1 MPKKKPGDDNA
12 SSEMDIESEAAK
24 QFLSPK
30 QKVYKI
36 FDDIQ
41 TSLDKKEN
49 LSDFYEIYEDI
60 SINEFITIL
69 DYVFGMILTQYDKNT
84 VPLKNIREFLKKFL
98 EKCVKNSKLKKKN
111 TELINHYCE
120 LFTKSAKKNKFKI
133 LCIYFLNCFLLPYST
148 GNVLLYKSNSLES
161 IKLYLLNILRGK
173 QTFLIT
179 LVLQLLSKVPSLL
192 KENEIWERLEILING
207 PNKSIKK
214 EIIRLFELNNEDVL
228 KYLVKMYDDDSTEIR
243 IFAYEKLSR
252 SRLFHTVDSRN
263 KVKIF
268 YIGLS
273 DSNEKIREF
282 TKRILKFYLMH
293 LEILKSNKSKEEN
306 KMDVEEGSKNG
317 DNNNNNQEKEN
328 KNKEMDE
335 ESINMNSTAKEK
347 IEKINS
353 PIQNIGKKLKDS
365 PSRIFDEL
373 DVASYYNHPVF
384 SYVYPLITQHMI
396 ELIDKDVIIEYCRNI
411 MYNLKS
417 TVLNQ
422 NNEIGGTT
430 SFEKRRKSWNSQFTS
445 SNVKGANGYIDKFAL
460 FSDLFFYQN
469 ILFCL
474 SQQKENEIFKND
486 ILDLLPDETTFC
498 KIMTNFYLINPNI
511 YILHQLLIVSQ
522 YIPYQDELG
531 NKEFLSFI
539 HSFISD
545 ISLVNKKITD
555 FQFKRKL
562 SFNQGQEEDDDIDL
576 EKINYLEEYTEDKE
590 TEITVNNFLLNSN
603 RKIICSME
611 DLVEY
616 ALNILKRIYRGK
628 QNELFREIMSIVSEL
643 KDTVEDR
650 PNEGG
655 VSQNIQSQSSEYK
668 TIKQKE
674 NELLEKTKEKFNV
687 IEQIEDD
694 IKRGKGNRIDLQMQ
708 LNNENKLLEEMDN
721 QMQILTKMEEST
733 LYRINILCKF
743 VINNCNKLPFAQF
756 SNMVQQLIVPSLKRT
771 TFPRVVQSA
780 LENTGILAIIHYN
793 TVFKNFLKLFFDNV
807 QRDNTDKFSGVIR
820 ISLAILLDSCLINN
834 LLELPEN
841 VIGGSV
847 VEKIDMIVDK
857 YLYNKNYDARV
868 LAFMGICKMLL
879 ANKFN
884 PPEYLLSRL
893 FVCLYRS
900 YQITDKESEDYN
912 IKISE
917 IMNNFMYFYSI
928 EGENHIRAIIHAI
941 EIILTSQLYFQN
953 EFGYDKNLLS
963 HYAGTKYDFLN
974 KFLYIIFQNAQ
985 KKLKNAN
992 YIRLIFRI
1000 FKYVY
1005 FLFKYVKEEDVAN
1018 EEFDTGR
1025 IRTRHAIKE
1034 EKEKREKK
1042 EKEKKEKE
1050 KKEKESQEKE
1060 GNTETENKEEKPKKT
1075 IEISVNLI
1083 RLISNRANSFLDK
1096 NDIDQAVFEYYKNND
1111 DFGKMFAL
1119 MLVMDEI
1126 GLLSQFSKYFAD
1138 RMDEFKEKKY
1148 IFDINGTTHDYST
1161 EESQNRL
1168 REYVS
1173 KSETKYYKLIEGAYS
1188 YCLTLKS
1195 IKIDDKRDNTKI
1207 IEDYDEEES
1216 DNDDNDEDQ
1225 KSKSNSDIDNKEE
1238 EKEEEKEDKKNNKL
1252 LEDNSDE
1259 EESVEK
1265 QEKQEKNKKK
1275 KNSEEEDEYEEE
1287 NDNEEDDEESKNGK
1301 KKNNKNNKK
1310 KKAEEMKP
1318 KHKKSQTYKNKQK

>member
-84 VPLKNIREFLKKFL
+84 VPLKNVREFLKKFL

-486 ILDLLPDETTFC
+486 ILYLLPD
-498 KIMTNFYLINPNI
+498 
-511 YILHQLLIVSQ
+511 
-522 YIPYQDELG
+522 
-531 NKEFLSFI
+531 
-539 HSFISD
+539 
-545 ISLVNKKITD
+545 
-555 FQFKRKL
+555 
-562 SFNQGQEEDDDIDL
+562 
-576 EKINYLEEYTEDKE
+576 
-590 TEITVNNFLLNSN
+590 
-603 RKIICSME
+603 
-611 DLVEY
+611 
-616 ALNILKRIYRGK
+616 
-628 QNELFREIMSIVSEL
+628 
-643 KDTVEDR
+643 
-650 PNEGG
+650 
-655 VSQNIQSQSSEYK
+655 
-668 TIKQKE
+668 
-674 NELLEKTKEKFNV
+674 
-687 IEQIEDD
+687 
-694 IKRGKGNRIDLQMQ
+694 
-708 LNNENKLLEEMDN
+708 
-721 QMQILTKMEEST
+721 
-733 LYRINILCKF
+733 
-743 VINNCNKLPFAQF
+743 
-756 SNMVQQLIVPSLKRT
+756 
-771 TFPRVVQSA
+771 
-780 LENTGILAIIHYN
+780 
-793 TVFKNFLKLFFDNV
+793 
-807 QRDNTDKFSGVIR
+807 
-820 ISLAILLDSCLINN
+820 
-834 LLELPEN
+834 
-841 VIGGSV
+841 
-847 VEKIDMIVDK
+847 
-857 YLYNKNYDARV
+857 
-868 LAFMGICKMLL
+868 
-879 ANKFN
+879 
-884 PPEYLLSRL
+884 
-893 FVCLYRS
+893 
-900 YQITDKESEDYN
+900 
-912 IKISE
+912 
-917 IMNNFMYFYSI
+917 
-928 EGENHIRAIIHAI
+928 
-941 EIILTSQLYFQN
+941 
-953 EFGYDKNLLS
+953 
-963 HYAGTKYDFLN
+963 
-974 KFLYIIFQNAQ
+974 
-985 KKLKNAN
+985 
-992 YIRLIFRI
+992 
-1000 FKYVY
+1000 
-1005 FLFKYVKEEDVAN
+1005 
-1018 EEFDTGR
+1018 
-1025 IRTRHAIKE
+1025 
-1034 EKEKREKK
+1034 
-1042 EKEKKEKE
+1042 
-1050 KKEKESQEKE
+1050 
-1060 GNTETENKEEKPKKT
+1060 
-1075 IEISVNLI
+1075 
-1083 RLISNRANSFLDK
+1083 
-1096 NDIDQAVFEYYKNND
+1096 
-1111 DFGKMFAL
+1111 
-1119 MLVMDEI
+1119 
-1126 GLLSQFSKYFAD
+1126 
-1138 RMDEFKEKKY
+1138 
-1148 IFDINGTTHDYST
+1148 
-1161 EESQNRL
+1161 
-1168 REYVS
+1168 
-1173 KSETKYYKLIEGAYS
+1173 
-1188 YCLTLKS
+1188 
-1195 IKIDDKRDNTKI
+1195 
-1207 IEDYDEEES
+1207 
-1216 DNDDNDEDQ
+1216 
-1225 KSKSNSDIDNKEE
+1225 
-1238 EKEEEKEDKKNNKL
+1238 
-1252 LEDNSDE
+1252 
-1259 EESVEK
+1259 
-1265 QEKQEKNKKK
+1265 
-1275 KNSEEEDEYEEE
+1275 
-1287 NDNEEDDEESKNGK
+1287 
-1301 KKNNKNNKK
+1301 
-1310 KKAEEMKP
+1310 
-1318 KHKKSQTYKNKQK
+1318 

>member
-1 MPKKKPGDDNA
+1 MPKKKNQDDNA

-30 QKVYKI
+30 QKIYKI

-69 DYVFGMILTQYDKNT
+69 DYAFGMILTQYDKNT

-98 EKCVKNSKLKKKN
+98 EKSVKNSKLKKKN

-179 LVLQLLSKVPSLL
+179 LVLQLLSKVPNLL

-214 EIIRLFELNNEDVL
+214 EIIRLFELNNEDIL

-243 IFAYEKLSR
+243 IFAYEKLSKCK
-252 SRLFHTVDSRN
+252 LFYTVDPRN

-282 TKRILKFYLMH
+282 TKRILKVYLFH
-293 LEILKSNKSKEEN
+293 LDILKSNKAKDNN
-306 KMDVEEGSKNG
+306 KMDIEEGSKNEE
-317 DNNNNNQEKEN
+317 NNKEKEN
-328 KNKEMDE
+328 KNNDMDE
-335 ESINMNSTAKEK
+335 ESANNNNLTSKEK
-347 IEKINS
+347 IEKMNS
-353 PIQNIGKKLKDS
+353 PINNIGKKLKDS

-373 DVASYYNHPVF
+373 DVSSYYNHPVF

-417 TVLNQ
+417 TVINQ
-422 NNEIGGTT
+422 LPELGNNTT
-430 SFEKRRKSWNSQFTS
+430 SFEKRRQSWNSQFTS
-445 SNVKGANGYIDKFAL
+445 SNIKGANGNINKFSL

-469 ILFCL
+469 VLFCL

-498 KIMTNFYLINPNI
+498 KILTNFYLINPNL
-511 YILHQLLIVSQ
+511 YILHQLLIVAQ
-522 YIPYQDELG
+522 YIPYQDEVG
-531 NKEFLSFI
+531 NRNFIEFI
-539 HSFISD
+539 HKFISD

-555 FQFKRKL
+555 FQIKRKL
-562 SFNQGQEEDDDIDL
+562 SFNQDKNDEENIDI
-576 EKINYLEEYTEDKE
+576 ENINYLEEYTEDKE

-616 ALNILKRIYRGK
+616 ALNLLKRIYRGK
-628 QNELFREIMSIVSEL
+628 QNELFREIMNIVSEL

-655 VSQNIQSQSSEYK
+655 VSQNIQSQNSEYK

-674 NELLEKTKEKFNV
+674 NELLEKTKEKFTV

-721 QMQILTKMEEST
+721 QMQQLTKMEEST
-733 LYRINILCKF
+733 LYRMNILCKF

-793 TVFKNFLKLFFDNV
+793 TVFKNFLKLFFDNI
-807 QRDNTDKFSGVIR
+807 QRDDTNKFSGVIR

-953 EFGYDKNLLS
+953 DSGYDKNLLG

-1005 FLFKYVKEEDVAN
+1005 FLFKYVKEEDASN
-1018 EEFDTGR
+1018 EQYDTGR

-1034 EKEKREKK
+1034 EKEKREK
-1042 EKEKKEKE
+1042 EKKEKE
-1050 KKEKESQEKE
+1050 KESEKKE
-1060 GNTETENKEEKPKKT
+1060 GNNTETDIKEEKPKKS
-1075 IEISVNLI
+1075 IEISTNLI
-1083 RLISNRANSFLDK
+1083 RLISNKANAFLDK

-1111 DFGKMFAL
+1111 EFGKMFAL

-1173 KSETKYYKLIEGAYS
+1173 KSETKYYTLIEGAYN
-1188 YCLTLKS
+1188 YCLNLKS
-1195 IKIDDKRDNTKI
+1195 IKIDDKRDTNKI
-1207 IEDYDEEES
+1207 LEDYDNEDS
-1216 DNDDNDEDQ
+1216 DNEGDDDDQ
-1225 KSKSNSDIDNKEE
+1225 KSKSSIDMDNNKEE
-1238 EKEEEKEDKKNNKL
+1238 EKEEEKDDKDEIKEEKKNKYLEENSDEDESQEKNNKKKN
-1252 LEDNSDE
+1252 NSDE
-1259 EESVEK
+1259 EEDIDEDAD
-1265 QEKQEKNKKK
+1265 
-1275 KNSEEEDEYEEE
+1275 EEE
-1287 NDNEEDDEESKNGK
+1287 EESKNGK
-1301 KKNNKNNKK
+1301 KKNNKNKGK

-1318 KHKKSQTYKNKQK
+1318 KHKKSQTFKNKKK

>member
-1 MPKKKPGDDNA
+1 MPKKKNNADDD
-12 SSEMDIESEAAK
+12 SSEMDIEAEVAK
-24 QFLSPK
+24 NFLTPK

-69 DYVFGMILTQYDKNT
+69 DNVFGMILTQYDKNT

-98 EKCVKNSKLKKKN
+98 EKSVKNSKLKKKN
-111 TELINHYCE
+111 TELVNHYCE

-133 LCIYFLNCFLLPYST
+133 LCIYFLNCFLMPYST

-214 EIIRLFELNNEDVL
+214 EIIRLFELNNEDIL

-243 IFAYEKLSR
+243 IFAYEKLSKCK
-252 SRLFHTVDSRN
+252 LFHTVDSRN

-282 TKRILKFYLMH
+282 TKRILKYYLMH
-293 LEILKSNKSKEEN
+293 LEILKKSKDEN
-306 KMDVEEGSKNG
+306 KMDIEEGSKNG
-317 DNNNNNQEKEN
+317 EENKDNKEN
-328 KNKEMDE
+328 KNNEMEE
-335 ESINMNSTAKEK
+335 ESVNINSTAKEK
-347 IEKINS
+347 IEKMNS
-353 PIQNIGKKLKDS
+353 PIKNIGKKLKDS

-373 DVASYYNHPVF
+373 DVSSYYNHPVY

-411 MYNLKS
+411 MFNLKS

-422 NNEIGGTT
+422 ISEISKTT

-469 ILFCL
+469 ILYCL

-498 KIMTNFYLINPNI
+498 KIMTNFYLTNPNI

-522 YIPYQDELG
+522 YIPYQDEVG
-531 NKEFLSFI
+531 NREFIEFI

-562 SFNQGQEEDDDIDL
+562 SFNQEKEDDDDIDL
-576 EKINYLEEYTEDKE
+576 EKLNFLDEYTEDKE
-590 TEITVNNFLLNSN
+590 TEITINNFLLNGN

-643 KDTVEDR
+643 KDTVEDHS
-650 PNEGG
+650 NEG
-655 VSQNIQSQSSEYK
+655 VSQNAQSQSSEYK

-674 NELLEKTKEKFNV
+674 SELLEKTKEKFNI

-694 IKRGKGNRIDLQMQ
+694 IKRGKGNRIELQMQ

-721 QMQILTKMEEST
+721 QMQTLTKMEEST

-793 TVFKNFLKLFFDNV
+793 TVFKNFLKLFFDNI
-807 QRDNTDKFSGVIR
+807 QRDDTNKFSGVIR

-868 LAFMGICKMLL
+868 LVFMGICKMLL

-953 EFGYDKNLLS
+953 ELGYDKNLLA

-1005 FLFKYVKEEDVAN
+1005 FLFKYVKEEDVGN
-1018 EEFDTGR
+1018 EEYDTGR
-1025 IRTRHAIKE
+1025 IKTRRAIKE

-1050 KKEKESQEKE
+1050 SQEKSQQEKE
-1060 GNTETENKEEKPKKT
+1060 GNAENEIKEEKPKKT
-1075 IEISVNLI
+1075 IEITVNLI
-1083 RLISNRANSFLDK
+1083 RLISSRANSFLDK

-1119 MLVMDEI
+1119 MFVMDEI

-1161 EESQNRL
+1161 EESKTRL

-1173 KSETKYYKLIEGAYS
+1173 KSETKYYSLIEGAYN
-1188 YCLTLKS
+1188 YCLNLKS
-1195 IKIDDKRDNTKI
+1195 IKIDDKRDNTQI
-1207 IEDYDEEES
+1207 IEDYDNEDSEGEGEG
-1216 DNDDNDEDQ
+1216 DDDEQ
-1225 KSKSNSDIDNKEE
+1225 KSKSSIDMDNKE
-1238 EKEEEKEDKKNNKL
+1238 EKEEEKEEKKN
-1252 LEDNSDE
+1252 LEENSEEDESQEKKKKQESDE
-1259 EESVEK
+1259 EEDI
-1265 QEKQEKNKKK
+1265 
-1275 KNSEEEDEYEEE
+1275 EDE
-1287 NDNEEDDEESKNGK
+1287 NDDDDEEESKNAK
-1301 KKNNKNNKK
+1301 KKNKNNKK
-1310 KKAEEMKP
+1310 KKAEEVKP
-1318 KHKKSQTYKNKQK
+1318 KQKKSQTFKNKKK

>member
-1 MPKKKPGDDNA
+1 MPKKKNNADDD
-12 SSEMDIESEAAK
+12 SSEMDIEAEVAK
-24 QFLSPK
+24 NFLTPK

-69 DYVFGMILTQYDKNT
+69 DNVFGMILTQYDKNT

-98 EKCVKNSKLKKKN
+98 EKSVKNSKLKKKN
-111 TELINHYCE
+111 TELVNHYCE

-133 LCIYFLNCFLLPYST
+133 LCIYFLNCFLMPYST

-214 EIIRLFELNNEDVL
+214 EIIRLFELNNEDIL

-243 IFAYEKLSR
+243 IFAYEKLSKCK
-252 SRLFHTVDSRN
+252 LFHTVDSRN

-282 TKRILKFYLMH
+282 TKRILKYYLMH
-293 LEILKSNKSKEEN
+293 LEILKKSKDEN
-306 KMDVEEGSKNG
+306 KMDIEEGSKNG
-317 DNNNNNQEKEN
+317 EENKDNKEN
-328 KNKEMDE
+328 KNNEMEE
-335 ESINMNSTAKEK
+335 ESVNINSTAKEK
-347 IEKINS
+347 IEKMNS
-353 PIQNIGKKLKDS
+353 PIKNIGKKLKDS

-373 DVASYYNHPVF
+373 DVSSYYNHPVY

-411 MYNLKS
+411 MFNLKS

-422 NNEIGGTT
+422 ISEISKTT

-469 ILFCL
+469 ILYCL

-498 KIMTNFYLINPNI
+498 KIMTNFYLTNPNI

-522 YIPYQDELG
+522 YIPYQDEVG
-531 NKEFLSFI
+531 NREFIEFI

-562 SFNQGQEEDDDIDL
+562 SFNQEKEDDDDIDL
-576 EKINYLEEYTEDKE
+576 EKLNFLDEYTEDKE
-590 TEITVNNFLLNSN
+590 TEITINNFLLNGN

-643 KDTVEDR
+643 KDTVEDHS
-650 PNEGG
+650 NEG
-655 VSQNIQSQSSEYK
+655 VSQNAQSQSSEYK

-674 NELLEKTKEKFNV
+674 SELLEKTKEKFNI

-694 IKRGKGNRIDLQMQ
+694 IKRGKGNRIELQMQ

-721 QMQILTKMEEST
+721 QMQTLTKMEEST

-793 TVFKNFLKLFFDNV
+793 TVFKNFLKLFFDNI
-807 QRDNTDKFSGVIR
+807 QRDDTNKFSGVIR

-953 EFGYDKNLLS
+953 ELGYDKNLLA

-1005 FLFKYVKEEDVAN
+1005 FLFKYVKEEDVGN
-1018 EEFDTGR
+1018 EEYDTGR
-1025 IRTRHAIKE
+1025 IKTRRAIKE

-1050 KKEKESQEKE
+1050 SQEKSQQEKE
-1060 GNTETENKEEKPKKT
+1060 GNAENEIKEEKPKKT
-1075 IEISVNLI
+1075 IEITVNLI
-1083 RLISNRANSFLDK
+1083 RLISSRANSFLDK

-1119 MLVMDEI
+1119 MFVMDEI

-1161 EESQNRL
+1161 EESKTRL

-1173 KSETKYYKLIEGAYS
+1173 KSETKYYSLIEGAYN
-1188 YCLTLKS
+1188 YCLNLKS
-1195 IKIDDKRDNTKI
+1195 IKIDDKRDNTQI
-1207 IEDYDEEES
+1207 IEDYDNEDSEGEGEG
-1216 DNDDNDEDQ
+1216 DDDEQ
-1225 KSKSNSDIDNKEE
+1225 KSKSSIDMDNKE
-1238 EKEEEKEDKKNNKL
+1238 EKEEEKEEKKN
-1252 LEDNSDE
+1252 LEENSEEDESQEKKKKQESDE
-1259 EESVEK
+1259 EEDI
-1265 QEKQEKNKKK
+1265 
-1275 KNSEEEDEYEEE
+1275 EDE
-1287 NDNEEDDEESKNGK
+1287 NDDDDEEESKNAK
-1301 KKNNKNNKK
+1301 KKNKNNKK
-1310 KKAEEMKP
+1310 KKAEEVKP
-1318 KHKKSQTYKNKQK
+1318 KQKKSQTFKNKKK